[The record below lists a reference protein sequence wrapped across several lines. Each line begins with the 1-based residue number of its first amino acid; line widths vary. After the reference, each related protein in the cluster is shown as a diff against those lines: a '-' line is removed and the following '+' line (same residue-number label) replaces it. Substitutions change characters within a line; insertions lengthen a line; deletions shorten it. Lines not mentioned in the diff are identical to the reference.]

1 MGKKLNISFFQ
12 SLKFKIFGSIIVAV
26 TVTYF
31 AIEIPLLVKARTEVE
46 VLSSSYLKQV
56 AIMTGWE
63 LEEKIDDDGYGVLE
77 SYEQLNEILGGRGIE
92 NMNSSYLYLVDKEGT
107 MLYHSSKDKIGG
119 KVENPAVNGLVN
131 ELAAGR
137 NIESGTTKYNYKGA
151 DKLAA
156 FYVLSDQSAIVVG
169 TVDYL
174 EAISVQRSMI
184 ALGTQAGMVILVI
197 FILVALSLAAS
208 IAKPLTKV
216 TEAVDRASDL
226 DLREPENFERLLK
239 RKDEVGKIANAVNDM
254 DRKLR
259 DVVKDLKDQSKN
271 LEVSADEINKS
282 IKNTSTTTA
291 EVEKTVVEISEGTNN
306 QAEQTQ
312 KATESVIIMGNMVE
326 EANAEVDNLSETA
339 GIMKKSGQNAAG
351 ILEELE
357 KINVKATESIEE
369 ISTQTAT
376 TNESAKKIREAT
388 VMIAD
393 IAEETNLLSLNAS
406 IEAARAGEQG
416 RGFAVVASQ
425 IQKLAE
431 QSNESARQ
439 IEEIVESLIRDS
451 EQAVETMD
459 VVKEI
464 ITEQSDKVSK
474 TGEIFSEVIEGIGT
488 SIKGIENISEKT
500 KKLDEAR
507 TSVVGVVENL
517 TSIAEENAAGTEEAS
532 ASIGDV
538 AGIISGI
545 SGSVETLDEV
555 ATLLA
560 EKVDLFTL

>member
-12 SLKFKIFGSIIVAV
+12 SLKFKIFGSIIIAV
-26 TVTYF
+26 IVTFF

-77 SYEQLNEILGGRGIE
+77 SYEQLDEILGGRGIE

-137 NIESGTTKYNYKGA
+137 NIESGTTKYNYQGA

-239 RKDEVGKIANAVNDM
+239 KKDEVGKIANAVNDM

-291 EVEKTVVEISEGTNN
+291 EVEKTVVEISAGTNN

-326 EANAEVDNLSETA
+326 EANTEVDNLSETA

-369 ISTQTAT
+369 ISAQTAT

-464 ITEQSDKVSK
+464 ITEQSEKVSK

-507 TSVVGVVENL
+507 TSVVRVVENL